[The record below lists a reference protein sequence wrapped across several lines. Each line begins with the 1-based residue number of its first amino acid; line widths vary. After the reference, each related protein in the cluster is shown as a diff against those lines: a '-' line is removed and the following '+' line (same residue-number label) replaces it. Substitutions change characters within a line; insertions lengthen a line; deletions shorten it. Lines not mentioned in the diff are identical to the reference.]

1 MQRYSYIT
9 GLFVT
14 MGMLVTACGNVDDLE
29 RAEEPVKAS
38 MAFAVSN
45 TATPYTRLTETVIQ
59 KNEFRGLQ
67 DMKFIPFNVQG
78 PITVD
83 DTPKLYQVTGTQTI
97 FDGTNSKHYYY
108 KDCSFMQ
115 GVASFLVYA
124 RATVASG
131 GKAVNGSL
139 TATFPL
145 DMAPAG
151 ISFSLEAIYPYTE
164 APNDA
169 ILIAKY
175 LTDIAQTTGWA
186 TTEDSHLKA
195 YYHNFI
201 GQGSVAPSVI
211 ASSSD
216 NAKAYVTELQR
227 LIALEPASELRTAIL
242 NTIDIEHLNTHIPAD
257 FPASIGLPDGAA
269 AVRWEKP
276 IGKTAYEFV
285 PQTVT
290 TTEAPINS
298 LTRFAYPAEL
308 YYYTNSQICAST
320 LDNRESYYSNA
331 NWGTSHDDENTV
343 LSGFEYDPGIV
354 SNNTKAIAI
363 KQPLQYA
370 VSRLDATFYAAQS
383 QLPDADG
390 TNVEVTEKAF
400 PLTGI
405 IIGGQR
411 PVGFDFKPEDDS
423 DTNVSFVYDSKVNT
437 NTNNAPYYLSLAE
450 QGPIHTLLLQD
461 YDGKDEVVILEFTN
475 NSAKDFKGVDGII
488 YKGTKFYLIG
498 TIPAPTVE
506 GSEDYKKRV
515 FTQDFTTTV
524 KMKIESLAKA
534 YNVLPNLLS
543 PRLEI
548 GVRLTTDWIQSTPT
562 TVEL

>member
-1 MQRYSYIT
+1 
-9 GLFVT
+9 

-29 RAEEPVKAS
+29 RAEEPVKVS
-38 MAFAVSN
+38 MAFSVSN
-45 TATPYTRLTETVIQ
+45 AATPYTRLTDAVIQ
-59 KNEFRGLQ
+59 NNNNPFRGLQ
-67 DMKFIPFNVQG
+67 DMKFIPFDVQG
-78 PITVD
+78 TITKD
-83 DTPKLYQVTGTQTI
+83 DTPKLYQVTGTLTN

-108 KDCSFMQ
+108 EDCSFMQ

-151 ISFSLEAIYPYTE
+151 ISFSPEAIYPSTE
-164 APNDA
+164 APADA
-169 ILIAKY
+169 KQIAEY
-175 LTDIAQTTGWA
+175 LTDIAKTTAKTTGWA

-211 ASSSD
+211 AASSA
-216 NAKAYVTELQR
+216 NARAYVTELQR

-298 LTRFAYPAEL
+298 LARFAYPAEL
-308 YYYTNSQICAST
+308 YYYGNSQICAST
-320 LDNRESYYSNA
+320 LDNRKSYYSKA
-331 NWGTSHDDENTV
+331 DWGTSHDDANTV

-390 TNVEVTEKAF
+390 TNVEVTQKAF

-475 NSAKDFKGVDGII
+475 DSASDFKGVDGIV
-488 YKGTKFYLIG
+488 YRGTKFYLIG

-548 GVRLTTDWIQSTPT
+548 GVRLTTDWLQSTPT